1 MSTGPGR
8 SRRARPAVLGAAAAL
23 ALLVAAY
30 AVFLPAAWLRSELR
44 DAEPATATFHTGTCV
59 LGRCSVTFPLA
70 GQDVTAGLPFGTRAR
85 GHAEGDTVEVRH
97 APGDPRRVVLAED
110 TGRGTVAALLAV
122 PGGATVVTLLTAA
135 AYVRRGRR
143 SQGPEKAA

>member
-8 SRRARPAVLGAAAAL
+8 SRRVRPAVLCAAA

-30 AVFLPAAWLRSELR
+30 AVCLPAAWLRSELR
-44 DAEPATATFHTGTCV
+44 DAEPATATFHGGACV

-70 GQDVTAGLPFGTRAR
+70 GEEVTAALPLGTRAR

-97 APGDPRRVVLAED
+97 APGDPRRVALAED

-122 PGGATVVTLLTAA
+122 PGAATVLTLPGAV
-135 AYVRRGRR
+135 AYLRERR
-143 SQGPEKAA
+143 SRGPAQPA